1 MLKPQL
7 PTRPTVIFDEEY
19 GARLSRRLGL
29 AAFDTRVEEFD
40 GLPTLVIERF
50 DRAGGARIHQEDFN
64 QVLGASANQKYQEL
78 GGVVSL
84 ARVAG
89 ALSQYAGSEDVL
101 RLAQTTC
108 ERGGPSETVEHPPQA
123 SEASATA
130 STPPARGRPSP
141 ARLRGR
147 ETRRGARR
155 LFVRS

>member
-1 MLKPQL
+1 MR
-7 PTRPTVIFDEEY
+7 TH
-19 GARLSRRLGL
+19 
-29 AAFDTRVEEFD
+29 
-40 GLPTLVIERF
+40 
-50 DRAGGARIHQEDFN
+50 HQEDFN

-147 ETRRGARR
+147 GTFPR
-155 LFVRS
+155 LWIFWISIVSPGWLLDFENFSRALQSAQPL